1 MRLGLPSLVFDRES
15 MPDLASLGINLPSIP
30 KITPVTSP
38 PLPSPELVEQY
49 NQLAPSTS
57 LIEQAVQEA
66 LENLPVMMGGVV
78 SSMLMVC
85 SMDAELPQSSVRV

>member
-1 MRLGLPSLVFDRES
+1 MRLGLPSLVFERES
-15 MPDLASLGINLPSIP
+15 MPDIRGLGVDLSKIPTVNPTSIKRIP
-30 KITPVTSP
+30 QAAPVTPP

-66 LENLPVMMGGVV
+66 LENLPVMMG
-78 SSMLMVC
+78 
-85 SMDAELPQSSVRV
+85 